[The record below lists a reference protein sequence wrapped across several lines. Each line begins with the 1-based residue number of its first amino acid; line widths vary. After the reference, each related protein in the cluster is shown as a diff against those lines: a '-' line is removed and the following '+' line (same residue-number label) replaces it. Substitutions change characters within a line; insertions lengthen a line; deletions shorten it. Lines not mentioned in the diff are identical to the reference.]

1 MSGNFSWGF
10 SRKDS
15 AICDLKNIDL
25 KVKKGEFI
33 CLVGKV
39 GSGKSSLLNAIS
51 GNLIY
56 LETNIIDIDTS
67 NK

>member
-1 MSGNFSWGF
+1 M
-10 SRKDS
+10 
-15 AICDLKNIDL
+15 
-25 KVKKGEFI
+25 KKGEFI